1 MSWCGRR
8 ASSWCRTERVADPAG
23 AGDAFLEGLTTG
35 LRRDELPE
43 QAARRAGAA
52 ATSSVRRLGGRP
64 DLRAQRPA
72 DG

>member
-1 MSWCGRR
+1 M
-8 ASSWCRTERVADPAG
+8 
-23 AGDAFLEGLTTG
+23 TTG